1 MRHFSMIDKMAL
13 THCLQGSMPR
23 GTEISMAK
31 SSYESQG
38 MLDNV
43 PVTQKR
49 ESDACD
55 YLKLAA
61 EN

>member
-1 MRHFSMIDKMAL
+1 MHHFSMFDKTAF
-13 THCLQGSMPR
+13 THCLQGSMPP

-55 YLKLAA
+55 YLTLAA
-61 EN
+61 KN